1 MAVKGKSKSKAAK
14 TAGVGRD
21 WLIALQKGTP
31 KTLYVLCGEETFRR
45 DAAVRILKEKLVT
58 KGLEAFNYAELDGK
72 TLELRTLEETVNRPP
87 MMAERTLVLVTD
99 FPLFRKKRAKK
110 SDDAEENAEDAEAV
124 REEASEQSA
133 DAMLRL
139 LSDLPPYV
147 CLVFVYDTLE
157 CKPDARTKL
166 YQKVKEIGEIA
177 EFTPAPQ
184 EELEPWIRSRCKE
197 LGVRI
202 EREEMRTLVEHC
214 GSSMQVLAGEIDKLC
229 LYTNDGRITREDI
242 LEAACGSVEG
252 QIFRLCD
259 AIALHRSHDA
269 LRYLREMEQAR
280 EEPIPL
286 LSMLSRQM
294 RNLYTARL
302 GLDNGLGATEIGA
315 LCGFKLSFQ
324 TDNLIRQARGVKLPA
339 ARRAMLLCTEY
350 DWPLK
355 SSKTEGYDLLND
367 LVLALCRTLNGGNAA

>member
-1 MAVKGKSKSKAAK
+1 MAVKKTRSKPNKS
-14 TAGVGRD
+14 AGVGRE

-31 KTLYVLCGEETFRR
+31 GTLYVLYGEETFRR

-87 MMAERTLVLVTD
+87 MMVERTLVLVTD

-110 SDDAEENAEDAEAV
+110 SDGEDENAEDTETV
-124 REEASEQSA
+124 QDDSSEQSA
-133 DAMLRL
+133 DAI
-139 LSDLPPYV
+139 LSLITDLPPYV

-177 EFTPAPQ
+177 EFTPAPV

-197 LGVRI
+197 FGVRI
-202 EREEMRTLVEHC
+202 EREEIRTLIEHC
-214 GSSMQVLAGEIDKLC
+214 GSSMQSLTGEIDKLC
-229 LYTNDGRITREDI
+229 LYTNNGVITREDI
-242 LEAACGSVEG
+242 LEATCGTVEG
-252 QIFRLCD
+252 KIFKLCD
-259 AIALHRSHDA
+259 AIALHQSREA
-269 LRYLREMEQAR
+269 LRRLRELEQAR

-286 LSMLSRQM
+286 LSMISRQM

-302 GLDNGLGATEIGA
+302 ALDNGLGNSDIAA
-315 LCGFKLSFQ
+315 LCGFKIPFQ
-324 TDNLIRQARGVKLPA
+324 TDNLVRQARGVKLSA
-339 ARRAMLLCTEY
+339 ARKAMLLCTEY

-355 SSKTEGYDLLND
+355 ASKTEGFDLLND
-367 LVLALCRTLNGGNAA
+367 LVLALCRTLYNRGNAA